1 VKSQDLE
8 EKISR
13 KVRKF
18 EKYYLSK
25 EHGLLN
31 CEENL
36 SYFQDD
42 KISRKLI
49 TVAGDLRKN
58 EVTARKKLW
67 SALGATLM
75 IALNGGYISLLLNLV
90 PDSYSYITSSVDF

>member
-25 EHGLLN
+25 KHGLLN

-42 KISRKLI
+42 KINRKLI

-67 SALGATLM
+67 SALAATLM
-75 IALNGGYISLLLNLV
+75 IALNGGYICLLIDLV
-90 PDSYSYITSSVDF
+90 PDSYYYITDEVDF